1 MPAMDL
7 TQGFQGIPALNFEYC
22 WVEFLDHPVPTAL
35 DGLKKLVGNVS
46 IAALTITGPY
56 PTGPGV
62 VHIAHFNLV
71 SRLKQQ
77 GNSVMVLVV

>member
-1 MPAMDL
+1 MNL

-22 WVEFLDHPVPTAL
+22 WVELLDHLVPTAL
-35 DGLKKLVGNVS
+35 NELEKLAGNVS
-46 IAALTITGPY
+46 VAALTITGPY

-62 VHIAHFNLV
+62 ICIAHFNLV